1 MAKRKKTKKSSRK
14 VEQKKKFKINPVLI
28 AAIAIV
34 LVLAAAYYFNAPAA
48 QNNPKIESGNQ
59 QTTIGPQASQP
70 SVGGNCERNNECFVT
85 YCKGEERSCVNVTEL
100 SGYSKKCR
108 TYLDWVVSRQDSSTC
123 SCVNNVCT
131 MLK

>member
-28 AAIAIV
+28 AAV
-34 LVLAAAYYFNAPAA
+34 LVVLILAAAFYFKAPAG
-48 QNNPKIESGNQ
+48 QTPQKVESNNQ
-59 QTTIGPQASQP
+59 QTTVGQQSSQP

-85 YCKGEERSCVNVTEL
+85 YCKGEEKSCVNVTEL
-100 SGYSKKCR
+100 SDYSKKCK